1 MSGFEPQIVAF
12 CCNYCS
18 YTAADLAGSMRLDYP
33 TNIKIIRVPCSGRIT
48 PITLLG
54 AFEAGADGVYV
65 AGCLD
70 GDCHFMEGN
79 FRAKQRMRYTKDLV
93 AQAGLNPER
102 VEMFQIEAS
111 NGPGF
116 AEVAKDFTERIRKL
130 GPTPTRSGRGTEWP
144 PAHAEADG
152 GAAAEAGDEKKAA
165 SA

>member
-1 MSGFEPQIVAF
+1 MSGFEPQVVAF

-102 VEMFQIEAS
+102 IEMFQVEAS

-130 GPTPTRSGRGTEWP
+130 GPTPIRTGQGTEWP
-144 PAHAEADG
+144 SPQEDAKADTSETV
-152 GAAAEAGDEKKAA
+152 AEKKAA